1 MTGSNHA
8 NQRWLLVLLKNMSV
22 VLFVVIFI
30 GFSLLNRRF
39 STLNNFENIIL
50 SATDVGIIAIGMTF
64 VLLTGGIDLS
74 VGATMY
80 ITGGVL
86 ALLLEEGW
94 GMALAIPAGI
104 LAGVLWGCFNAF
116 LVSRVKIIPFM
127 VTLGTLTAGR
137 GLGLLITHSRHIA
150 VPGEMRFG
158 ATRVFG
164 FLPIPILI
172 FAVMVILA
180 VVVLQYTS
188 FGRQIYAMGN
198 DPEAAKKA
206 GLNTTRLTAMVYIIS
221 GFCAAVAA
229 VIAVSQQ
236 GSVSSSFG
244 DGTEFQAIAASVL
257 GGTSLFGGV
266 GNVFPGTVVGMLLIQ
281 MIQNGLIF
289 LQVDLYLQEMVKA
302 LVILFAVFIDAQR
315 MGLIKRLERRNIR
328 LERTAGR
335 APGEGALG
343 AGTRVKQEATGR

>member
-1 MTGSNHA
+1 MNVNQHA
-8 NQRWLLVLLKNMSV
+8 NQRLLLMVLKNMSII
-22 VLFVVIFI
+22 LFVVIFI
-30 GFSLLNRRF
+30 GFSLLNERF

-80 ITGGVL
+80 ITAAVL
-86 ALLLEEGW
+86 ALMLESGAN
-94 GMALAIPAGI
+94 MLLAIFCGVIAGT
-104 LAGVLWGCFNAF
+104 LWGCFNAF
-116 LVSRVKIIPFM
+116 LISKVRIIPFM

-150 VPGEMRFG
+150 VPDEMRFG
-158 ATRVFG
+158 ATQVFG
-164 FLPIPILI
+164 FLPIPILV
-172 FAVMVILA
+172 FAVMVLLA
-180 VVVLQYTS
+180 VIVLQSTP

-206 GLNTTRLTAMVYIIS
+206 GLNTTRLTALVYIFS
-221 GFCAAVAA
+221 GFCAAVASI
-229 VIAVSQQ
+229 IAVSQQ

-244 DGTEFQAIAASVL
+244 DGTEFQAIAAAVL
-257 GGTSLFGGV
+257 GGTSLFGGI
-266 GNVFPGTVVGMLLIQ
+266 GNVFPGTVVGVLLIQ

-302 LVILFAVFIDAQR
+302 AVILFAVFIDAQR
-315 MGLIKRLERRNIR
+315 IGLIKRLERRNIR
-328 LERTAGR
+328 MEKTPARL
-335 APGEGALG
+335 PGDKKAD
-343 AGTRVKQEATGR
+343 AAV

>member
-1 MTGSNHA
+1 MSAKTNH
-8 NQRWLLVLLKNMSV
+8 RWLLFVLKNISIL
-22 VLFVVIFI
+22 LFIVIFI
-30 GFSLLNRRF
+30 GFSLFSERF
-39 STLNNFENIIL
+39 ASARNFENIIL
-50 SATDVGIIAIGMTF
+50 SAADVGIVAIGMTL

-80 ITGGVL
+80 ITGAVL
-86 ALLLEEGW
+86 ALMLESGYS
-94 GMALAIPAGI
+94 MAIAIPCGI
-104 LAGVLWGCFNAF
+104 LAGTLWGCFNAF
-116 LVSRVKIIPFM
+116 LISKVKIIPFM

-150 VPGEMRFG
+150 VPDEMRFG
-158 ATRVFG
+158 ATRLFG
-164 FLPIPILI
+164 LVPIPIII
-172 FAVMVILA
+172 FAVMVIFA
-180 VVVLQYTS
+180 VVILLYTP

-206 GLNTTRLTAMVYIIS
+206 GLNTNRLTALVYILS
-221 GFCAAVAA
+221 GFCAAVAS
-229 VIAVSQQ
+229 VVSISQV

-244 DGTEFQAIAASVL
+244 EGTEFQAIAASVL
-257 GGTSLFGGV
+257 GGTSLFGGI
-266 GNVFPGTVVGMLLIQ
+266 GNVFPGTVVGILLIQ

-328 LERTAGR
+328 IEKLPVR
-335 APGEGALG
+335 AADKKKIEI
-343 AGTRVKQEATGR
+343 TI

>member
-1 MTGSNHA
+1 MSAKRT
-8 NQRWLLVLLKNMSV
+8 NQRFLLTMLKNMSI
-22 VLFVVIFI
+22 VLFVIIFVV
-30 GFSLLNRRF
+30 FSLLNKRF
-39 STLNNFENIIL
+39 FSLYNFENIIL
-50 SATDVGIIAIGMTF
+50 SAADVGLIGIGMTF

-80 ITGGVL
+80 ITGGIL
-86 ALLLEEGW
+86 ALMLENGS
-94 GMALAIPAGI
+94 GVMPAIIVGVIAGT
-104 LAGVLWGCFNAF
+104 LWGCFNAF
-116 LVSRVKIIPFM
+116 LVSKVKIIPFM

-137 GLGLLITHSRHIA
+137 GLGLLITQSRHIS
-150 VPGEMRFG
+150 VPDSMRFG
-158 ATRVFG
+158 ARQVLG
-164 FLPIPILI
+164 LPIPLLI

-180 VVVLQYTS
+180 VVVLQYTP

-221 GFCAAVAA
+221 GFCAAMAS

-244 DGTEFQAIAASVL
+244 EGTEFQAIAAAVL

-266 GNVFPGTVVGMLLIQ
+266 GNVFPGSVVGILLIQ

-289 LQVDLYLQEMVKA
+289 LKVDLYLQEMAKA
-302 LVILFAVFIDAQR
+302 LVILFAVFVDAQR
-315 MGLIKRLERRNIR
+315 MTLIKRLERRTIR
-328 LERTAGR
+328 VEKGIVSPTATTAAR
-335 APGEGALG
+335 AGD
-343 AGTRVKQEATGR
+343 

>member
-1 MTGSNHA
+1 M
-8 NQRWLLVLLKNMSV
+8 NQNISIL
-22 VLFVVIFI
+22 LFVAIFI
-30 GFSLLNRRF
+30 GFSLFSERF
-39 STLNNFENIIL
+39 SSLRNFENIIL
-50 SATDVGIIAIGMTF
+50 SGTDVGIIAIGMTL

-80 ITGGVL
+80 ITGAVL
-86 ALLLEEGW
+86 ALMLESGW
-94 GMALAIPAGI
+94 GMFLSITAGI
-104 LAGVLWGCFNAF
+104 LAGTLWGCFNAF
-116 LVSRVKIIPFM
+116 LISKVKIIPFM

-137 GLGLLITHSRHIA
+137 GLGLLITQSRHIA
-150 VPGEMRFG
+150 VPDEMRFG

-164 FLPIPILI
+164 LVPIPILI
-172 FAVMVILA
+172 FALMIALA
-180 VVVLQYTS
+180 VIVLQYTP

-206 GLNTTRLTAMVYIIS
+206 GLNTTRLTALVYILS
-221 GFCAAVAA
+221 GFCAAVAS
-229 VIAVSQQ
+229 VISISQV

-266 GNVFPGTVVGMLLIQ
+266 GNVFPGTVVGILLIQ

-302 LVILFAVFIDAQR
+302 MVILFAVFIDAQR

-328 LERTAGR
+328 VEKLPARMAADKKIGIPT
-335 APGEGALG
+335 
-343 AGTRVKQEATGR
+343 